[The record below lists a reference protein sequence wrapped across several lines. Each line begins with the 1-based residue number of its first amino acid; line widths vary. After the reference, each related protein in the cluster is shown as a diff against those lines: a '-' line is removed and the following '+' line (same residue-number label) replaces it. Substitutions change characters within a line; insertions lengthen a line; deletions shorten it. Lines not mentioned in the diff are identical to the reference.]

1 MRYEK
6 IQALRQALHQCPE
19 RSDQERETIEKL
31 QLFLRENTTLELH
44 PKDGW
49 FYALHREEDAAQ
61 TIAVRADMDAI
72 ENSRGQLF
80 HGCGHDGHSAI
91 LAGLGLA
98 IEGKT
103 LGKNVC
109 LVFQPSEE
117 TGTGG
122 KRVCRELFQ
131 ELRPDFMLGCHNI
144 PGKPLG
150 TVLLRENT
158 FACASMGLSL
168 DVTGQQSHAAYPDQ
182 GKNPAFL
189 LSSIVLAL
197 PDLIDHITHGDPE
210 RLLMATVVQ
219 MKVGERN
226 FGVSAGTGTLA
237 LTLRAYRQED
247 MEALE
252 RAILN
257 MAQTGCEKAGM
268 AWRSSRQDVFPD
280 TVNRPECCARVADIL
295 RKADLPTQVL
305 PEPMRWSEDFGWYL
319 QEVPGMYLGLGA
331 GEDHC
336 GLHTDGYEF
345 PDALLEPAIQVLETL
360 VRAL

>member
-1 MRYEK
+1 MRYET

-19 RSDQERETIEKL
+19 RSDQEHQTIEKL
-31 QLFLRENTTLELH
+31 QLFLQKETTLELH
-44 PKDGW
+44 PKTGW
-49 FYALHREEDAAQ
+49 FYALHREENATR

-72 ENSRGQLF
+72 ENSHGALF

-98 IEGKT
+98 LEGQT
-103 LGKNVC
+103 WGKNVC
-109 LVFQPSEE
+109 LVFQPGEE

-122 KRVCRELFQ
+122 ARVSKELFQ
-131 ELRPDFMLGCHNI
+131 EVRPDFMLGYHNI

-168 DVTGQQSHAAYPDQ
+168 TVTGQQSHAAYPEQ
-182 GKNPAFL
+182 GKNPVFL
-189 LSSIVLAL
+189 LSKIVLAL
-197 PDLIDHITHGDPE
+197 PDLIDRITHGDPE

-252 RAILN
+252 GAVLD
-257 MAQTGCEKAGM
+257 MAKIGCATEGM
-268 AWRSSRQDVFPD
+268 TWQASRQDVFPD
-280 TVNRPECCARVADIL
+280 TVNRPACCAQVADVL
-295 RKADLPTQVL
+295 RKSHLPTQVL
-305 PEPMRWSEDFGWYL
+305 PEPMRWSEDFGWFL
-319 QEVPGMYLGLGA
+319 QKAPGMYLGLGA
-331 GEDHC
+331 GEAHC
-336 GLHTDGYEF
+336 GLHTDGYQF
-345 PDALLEPAIQVLETL
+345 PDELLQPAIKVLETL
-360 VRAL
+360 GKAL

>member
-1 MRYEK
+1 MK
-6 IQALRQALHQCPE
+6 HQTIPALRRQLHQIPE
-19 RSDQERETIEKL
+19 RSDQEKQTMETL
-31 QLFLRENTTLELH
+31 LAFLRAETTLELH

-49 FYALHREEDAAQ
+49 FYALHREPDATQ

-72 ENSRGQLF
+72 ENSQGALF

-98 IEGKT
+98 LEGKRW
-103 LGKNVC
+103 GKNVC
-109 LVFQPSEE
+109 LVFQPGEE

-122 KRVCRELFQ
+122 ARVCNELLK
-131 ELRPDFMLGCHNI
+131 ELRPDGILGFHNI

-158 FACASMGLSL
+158 FACASMGLSIQ
-168 DVTGQQSHAAYPDQ
+168 VQGQQSHAAYPEQ
-182 GKNPAFL
+182 GRNPAFL
-189 LSSIVLAL
+189 LSEVVSRLSE
-197 PDLIDHITHGDPE
+197 LISGITHNEPE

-226 FGVSAGTGTLA
+226 FGVSAGTGELS

-252 RAILN
+252 RDILALIQN
-257 MAQTGCEKAGM
+257 GCAQTGMTFQAQ
-268 AWRSSRQDVFPD
+268 RQDVFPD
-280 TVNRPECCARVADIL
+280 TVNPPAFCARVTEL
-295 RKADLPTQVL
+295 LQKANLPIQTL
-305 PEPMRWSEDFGWYL
+305 AEPMRWSEDFGWYL
-319 QEVPGMYLGLGA
+319 RQLPGMYLGLGA
-331 GEDHC
+331 GETHC

-345 PDALLEPAIQVLETL
+345 PDDLLEPAVKTLITL
-360 VRAL
+360 VRDL

>member
-19 RSDQERETIEKL
+19 RSDQEHETIEKL
-31 QLFLRENTTLELH
+31 KLFLQKNTTLELH

-49 FYALHREEDAAQ
+49 FYALHREEQATQ

-72 ENSRGQLF
+72 ENSHGQLF

-98 IEGKT
+98 LEGQT
-103 LGKNVC
+103 WGKNVC
-109 LVFQPSEE
+109 LVFQPGEE

-168 DVTGQQSHAAYPDQ
+168 DVTGQQSHAAYP
-182 GKNPAFL
+182 
-189 LSSIVLAL
+189 
-197 PDLIDHITHGDPE
+197 E
-210 RLLMATVVQ
+210 
-219 MKVGERN
+219 
-226 FGVSAGTGTLA
+226 
-237 LTLRAYRQED
+237 
-247 MEALE
+247 
-252 RAILN
+252 
-257 MAQTGCEKAGM
+257 
-268 AWRSSRQDVFPD
+268 
-280 TVNRPECCARVADIL
+280 
-295 RKADLPTQVL
+295 
-305 PEPMRWSEDFGWYL
+305 
-319 QEVPGMYLGLGA
+319 
-331 GEDHC
+331 
-336 GLHTDGYEF
+336 
-345 PDALLEPAIQVLETL
+345 
-360 VRAL
+360 